1 MDCLVHGVAKSRTRL
16 SDFHD
21 SSQACPGCLHRVAT
35 GGSLRS
41 AWQVWPH
48 VADSFRR
55 WSPGGIWVG
64 RLLGPE
70 GMEGEAARPEQT
82 AR

>member
-1 MDCLVHGVAKSRTRL
+1 MDCLVHWVAKSQTRL
-16 SDFHD
+16 SDLRV

-48 VADSFRR
+48 VAAGIQR
-55 WSPGGIWVG
+55 WSPRRDLGGKPAG
-64 RLLGPE
+64 
-70 GMEGEAARPEQT
+70 ARRGWKERP
-82 AR
+82 